1 MELASRQ
8 VLPSGATASDA
19 AEQLHPLPGP
29 PCTADGDG
37 DGDNPTRAAR
47 GEVPTDAPPAPAD
60 IERAPSAR
68 AQPPRPEGM
77 AFNAPQLH
85 AGKCAHTLCVISLR
99 LVLWVGIWDL
109 VDYHIIPAA
118 TSALAAHNGT
128 ALGVCEHASNEVWQ
142 PGVGELYSH
151 PGCALTKALLIVVGV
166 LGLYVTR
173 SLYGAKPHKEALFR
187 RLP

>member
-8 VLPSGATASDA
+8 VLHSGATASDA

-99 LVLWVGIWDL
+99 LVL
-109 VDYHIIPAA
+109 IIVAPAA
-118 TSALAAHNGT
+118 TSTHIIIYIPRRRYVISDAIARARGKSGLAPRQILASRPSLKHQHYARVAAARAH
-128 ALGVCEHASNEVWQ
+128 GV
-142 PGVGELYSH
+142 
-151 PGCALTKALLIVVGV
+151 
-166 LGLYVTR
+166 
-173 SLYGAKPHKEALFR
+173 R
-187 RLP
+187 RI